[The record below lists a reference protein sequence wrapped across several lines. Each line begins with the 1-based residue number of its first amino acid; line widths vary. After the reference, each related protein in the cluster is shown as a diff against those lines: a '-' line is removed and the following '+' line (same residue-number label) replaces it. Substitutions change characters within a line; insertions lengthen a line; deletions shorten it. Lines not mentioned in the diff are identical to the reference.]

1 MDHTLVLGGLEKL
14 VAETYTL
21 WDQDWVGFTW
31 RSYTLEHVNRVRG
44 LSRTLGEAEHA
55 DTLVLAYA
63 SLLHDVTKGYDGEIL
78 MKDGQ
83 RHLDE
88 NGRWRN
94 ELVLPARRNH
104 VTDLYD
110 QMGLLGSLHNES
122 GATLAD
128 ALMAEHGLPAEFRA
142 SVAEVIRAHLRPGKE
157 ASAEERVLYDADTID
172 ANIGLP
178 AFHRN
183 LYINLHREEAARPDF
198 EQWVGPRREEFFRWY
213 LGERVPA
220 WISARRP
227 EFLGRLTTA
236 AGRALAER
244 RYDRLARY
252 VEGMAAEIPLWGEAD
267 TLGILD
273 FLVDNR
279 VNPRMSEQIG
289 LLRARC
295 NGSTSLACDLVAAME
310 REMVGA
316 W

>member
-1 MDHTLVLGGLEKL
+1 MDHALVLGDLEKL

-21 WDQDWVGFTW
+21 WDQEWVGFTW

-44 LSRTLGEAEHA
+44 LSRTLGEAEQA

-63 SLLHDVTKGYDGEIL
+63 SLLHDVTKGYDGEIV

-83 RHLDE
+83 RHLDD

-122 GATLAD
+122 GAAVAD
-128 ALMAEHGLPAEFRA
+128 ALMAERGLPAELRA
-142 SVAEVIRAHLRPGKE
+142 LVAEVIRAHLRPGNE
-157 ASAEERVLYDADTID
+157 ASVEERVLYDADTID

-198 EQWVGPRREEFFRWY
+198 EQWVGPRRAEFFRWY

-220 WISARRP
+220 WINARRP
-227 EFLGRLTTA
+227 EFLARLTTA
-236 AGRALAER
+236 SGRAWAER
-244 RYDRLARY
+244 RYDRLMGY
-252 VEGMAAEIPLWGEAD
+252 VDGMAAEIPSRGQAD
-267 TLGILD
+267 TLGILE
-273 FLVDNR
+273 FLVDHR
-279 VNPRMSEQIG
+279 VNPRMSEQID

-310 REMVGA
+310 REMAGA